1 MDSEVS
7 SRHDAAD
14 KARHLMEAMID
25 EIVSESF
32 PASDAPSWGAAGVRL
47 RELEALVRKDPPPMQ
62 AGG

>member
-1 MDSEVS
+1 MNSDVS
-7 SRHDAAD
+7 GHRDATG

-32 PASDAPSWGAAGVRL
+32 PTSDAPSWGAAGVRL
-47 RELEALVRKDPPPMQ
+47 RELEALVLAAPTPMH

>member
-1 MDSEVS
+1 MSSDVS
-7 SRHDAAD
+7 GRRDAAD

-47 RELEALVRKDPPPMQ
+47 QELEALVRTDPPPTQ